1 MTTAPGQDPVL
12 KARDLSKSYVTQRDL
27 FGRPSASFSALKAVN
42 LALFKGETVALVGES
57 GSGKST
63 LARCMLRLVQPS
75 SGSVYFGDIDVLTA
89 SRPQLLDFRRH
100 VQIVFQ
106 DPFGSLD
113 PRLRIGT
120 SIAEGMRHLG
130 LTSVQSRTRCIEL
143 LELVQLSPRA
153 LDRYPH
159 EFSGGQRQR
168 ISIARALGPNPSILL
183 ADEPVSALDVSVQ
196 GAILNLLRDLQDQLG
211 LTYLIITHDL
221 SVVRNIS
228 DRVAVMYQG
237 ALVENA
243 PADEFFD
250 HPQHPHSRELI
261 AAAPSLELRS
271 RLHTT
276 RQPEPRTRQGDTI
289 KSGEEP

>member
-1 MTTAPGQDPVL
+1 MGAGQVPVL
-12 KARDLSKSYVTQRDL
+12 SAHDLSKSFVTRRDL
-27 FGRPSASFSALKAVN
+27 FGRPAASFSALKGVN

-75 SGSVYFGDIDVLTA
+75 SGSVLFGDVDVLNA
-89 SRPQLLDFRRH
+89 SRPQLQDFRRH

-130 LTSVQSRTRCIEL
+130 FTSAQSRARCIEL

-196 GAILNLLRDLQDQLG
+196 GAILNLLPR
-211 LTYLIITHDL
+211 
-221 SVVRNIS
+221 
-228 DRVAVMYQG
+228 
-237 ALVENA
+237 
-243 PADEFFD
+243 PA
-250 HPQHPHSRELI
+250 
-261 AAAPSLELRS
+261 
-271 RLHTT
+271 
-276 RQPEPRTRQGDTI
+276 G
-289 KSGEEP
+289 

>member
-1 MTTAPGQDPVL
+1 L
-12 KARDLSKSYVTQRDL
+12 SARDLSKSYVTQRDL
-27 FGRPSASFSALKAVN
+27 LGRPSASFSALKAVN

-63 LARCMLRLVQPS
+63 LARCLLRLVQPS
-75 SGSVYFGDIDVLTA
+75 SGSVHFGDIDVLNA
-89 SRPQLLDFRRH
+89 SRPQLSDFRRH

-130 LTSVQSRTRCIEL
+130 LTSAQSRTRCIEL

-196 GAILNLLRDLQDQLG
+196 GAILNLLRDLQEKLG

-250 HPQHPHSRELI
+250 HPQHAHSRELI

-276 RQPEPRTRQGDTI
+276 RQSEPPTRQGGTTNL
-289 KSGEEP
+289 SEEP

>member
-1 MTTAPGQDPVL
+1 VGAGQDPVL
-12 KARDLSKSYVTQRDL
+12 SAHDLSKSFVTRRDL
-27 FGRPSASFSALKAVN
+27 FGRPAASFSALKGVN

-75 SGSVYFGDIDVLTA
+75 SGSVLFGDVDVLNA
-89 SRPQLLDFRRH
+89 SRPQLQDFRRH

-130 LTSVQSRTRCIEL
+130 LTSAQSRSRCIEL

-196 GAILNLLRDLQDQLG
+196 GAILNLLRDLQDKLG

-221 SVVRNIS
+221 SVVRNVS

-276 RQPEPRTRQGDTI
+276 RQAEQPSRQGGTTGP
-289 KSGEEP
+289 GEEP

>member
-1 MTTAPGQDPVL
+1 MTATPGQPPVL
-12 KARDLSKSYVTQRDL
+12 SAHELSKSFVTQRDL
-27 FGRPSASFSALKAVN
+27 LGRPSASFSALKAVN

-63 LARCMLRLVQPS
+63 LARCMLHLVQPS
-75 SGSVYFGDIDVLTA
+75 SGNVYFGDIDVLNA
-89 SRPQLLDFRRH
+89 SRAQLLDFRRQ

-113 PRLRIGT
+113 PRLRIET

-130 LTSVQSRTRCIEL
+130 LTSAQSRARCIEL

-168 ISIARALGPNPSILL
+168 ISIARALGPNPSVIL

-196 GAILNLLRDLQDQLG
+196 GAILNLLRDLQDKLG
-211 LTYLIITHDL
+211 LTYLLITHDL
-221 SVVRNIS
+221 SVVRNMS

-237 ALVENA
+237 ELVEDA
-243 PADEFFD
+243 PANEFFEG
-250 HPQHPHSRELI
+250 PQHPYSRTLI
-261 AAAPSLELRS
+261 AAAPALELRS

-276 RQPEPRTRQGDTI
+276 RQPEP
-289 KSGEEP
+289 PA

>member
-1 MTTAPGQDPVL
+1 MSTAPGQAPVL
-12 KARDLSKSYVTQRDL
+12 RACELSKSYVTRRDL
-27 FGRPSASFSALKAVN
+27 VGRPSASFPALKAVD
-42 LALFKGETVALVGES
+42 LTLFEGETVALVGES

-75 SGSVYFGDIDVLTA
+75 SGSVYFGNLDVLTA
-89 SRPQLLDFRRH
+89 SRSQLMDFRRH

-120 SIAEGMRHLG
+120 SIAEGMRHLE
-130 LTSVQSRTRCIEL
+130 LTSAQSRARCIEL

-168 ISIARALGPNPSILL
+168 ISIARALGPSPSVLL

-196 GAILNLLRDLQDQLG
+196 GAILNLLRDLQKKLA

-228 DRVAVMYQG
+228 DRVAVMYRG
-237 ALVENA
+237 ALVETA

-271 RLHTT
+271 RLHTPV
-276 RQPEPRTRQGDTI
+276 QPEEPTGQRDTTNF
-289 KSGEEP
+289 GEEP

>member
-1 MTTAPGQDPVL
+1 MTTALGQDPVL
-12 KARDLSKSYVTQRDL
+12 SARELSKSYVTQRDL
-27 FGRPSASFSALKAVN
+27 IGRPSGSFSALKAVN

-89 SRPQLLDFRRH
+89 SRSQLMDFRRH

-130 LTSVQSRTRCIEL
+130 LTSAQSRARCIEL
-143 LELVQLSPRA
+143 LELVQLSPRV

-168 ISIARALGPNPSILL
+168 ISIARALGPNPSVLL

-196 GAILNLLRDLQDQLG
+196 GTILNLLRDLQDKLG

-271 RLHTT
+271 RLHAT
-276 RQPEPRTRQGDTI
+276 RQPVQPARPGGTAH
-289 KSGEEP
+289 SGEEP

>member
-1 MTTAPGQDPVL
+1 MTTTPGQEPVL
-12 KARDLSKSYVTQRDL
+12 SAHELSKSFVTQRDVL
-27 FGRPSASFSALKAVN
+27 GRPSASFSAVKAVN

-75 SGSVYFGDIDVLTA
+75 SGNVYFGDIDVLTA
-89 SRPQLLDFRRH
+89 SRAQLLDFRRQ

-130 LTSVQSRTRCIEL
+130 FTSAQSRARCIEL

-168 ISIARALGPNPSILL
+168 ISIARALGPNPSVIL

-196 GAILNLLRDLQDQLG
+196 GAILNLLRDLQDKLG
-211 LTYLIITHDL
+211 LTYLLITHDL
-221 SVVRNIS
+221 SVVRNMS

-237 ALVENA
+237 ELVEDA
-243 PADEFFD
+243 PANEFFED
-250 HPQHPHSRELI
+250 PQHPYSRTLI
-261 AAAPSLELRS
+261 AAAPALELRS

-276 RQPEPRTRQGDTI
+276 GQPERPA
-289 KSGEEP
+289 